1 MNERSPHAIWKAK
14 GAAKLPPGIDLQSGR
29 NDLNPKR
36 RGLTVSLAI
45 TCGSVVIYGRR
56 TLSGEP
62 FKLVN
67 LRPSQTLAVIVPPVE
82 PSPKGWREP
91 TKIRNW
97 HHDVESLSGFRRA
110 RELGKQDVDS
120 TNKCGSVD
128 FPGYECPFQSQHLL
142 NYPKT
147 SGEKEDFRCVK
158 QELSFRFDYCL

>member
-67 LRPSQTLAVIVPPVE
+67 RRPSQTLAVIVPPVE
-82 PSPKGWREP
+82 PSPKGRGNGSDRRFEKWVRPEVV
-91 TKIRNW
+91 
-97 HHDVESLSGFRRA
+97 HFRVPCR
-110 RELGKQDVDS
+110 LPD
-120 TNKCGSVD
+120 
-128 FPGYECPFQSQHLL
+128 LL
-142 NYPKT
+142 VGAAGQLFHGCTHAQIK
-147 SGEKEDFRCVK
+147 G
-158 QELSFRFDYCL
+158 

>member
-67 LRPSQTLAVIVPPVE
+67 LRPSQTLAVKKWVRPEVVHFRVPCRLPDLMVGAAGQLFHGCTHAQI
-82 PSPKGWREP
+82 KG
-91 TKIRNW
+91 
-97 HHDVESLSGFRRA
+97 
-110 RELGKQDVDS
+110 
-120 TNKCGSVD
+120 
-128 FPGYECPFQSQHLL
+128 
-142 NYPKT
+142 
-147 SGEKEDFRCVK
+147 
-158 QELSFRFDYCL
+158 